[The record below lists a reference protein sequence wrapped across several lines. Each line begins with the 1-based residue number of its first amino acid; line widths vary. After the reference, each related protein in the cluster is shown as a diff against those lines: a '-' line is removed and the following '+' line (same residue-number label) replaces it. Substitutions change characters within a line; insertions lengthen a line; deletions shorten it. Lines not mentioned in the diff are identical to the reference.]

1 MFRLIELVEKFYRDE
16 YMDLVF
22 YFRLVKVEKDERI
35 KVEFQRFVQIEFEY
49 VSFWYEFF
57 KRRGVKLEKLKIGC
71 FYFILVFV
79 FRRVFG
85 VGVVIFFFE
94 MGERDVV
101 KKYYRFLIEYFLEM
115 SEDER
120 ERFKSVILDEFE
132 YEKFFREEEKIFYIE
147 NICDLVLGMNDG
159 FVEILGVVIG
169 FLVVY
174 LNRLEFIGISG
185 LIVGVVGVFLMG
197 IGVFIFVCFQRQV
210 NEVFREKMEVLFRV
224 FLERVRE
231 EIMERL
237 MEGGLL
243 KEIVE
248 KIVEEFVQ
256 KGDVVISFFFGESD
270 ENEV

>member
-1 MFRLIELVEKFYRDE
+1 M
-16 YMDLVF
+16 
-22 YFRLVKVEKDERI
+22 
-35 KVEFQRFVQIEFEY
+35 
-49 VSFWYEFF
+49 
-57 KRRGVKLEKLKIGC
+57 
-71 FYFILVFV
+71 
-79 FRRVFG
+79 FG

-197 IGVFIFVCFQRQV
+197 IGVFIFVCF
-210 NEVFREKMEVLFRV
+210 
-224 FLERVRE
+224 
-231 EIMERL
+231 
-237 MEGGLL
+237 
-243 KEIVE
+243 
-248 KIVEEFVQ
+248 
-256 KGDVVISFFFGESD
+256 
-270 ENEV
+270 